1 MTIERRQAGG
11 WQTIARLTTSGSVFQ
26 GAAPAA
32 KGDTL
37 RARAGAETSL
47 PRTVK

>member
-11 WQTIARLTTSGSVFQ
+11 WQTIATLTTSGSVFQ
-26 GAAPAA
+26 GSAPAA